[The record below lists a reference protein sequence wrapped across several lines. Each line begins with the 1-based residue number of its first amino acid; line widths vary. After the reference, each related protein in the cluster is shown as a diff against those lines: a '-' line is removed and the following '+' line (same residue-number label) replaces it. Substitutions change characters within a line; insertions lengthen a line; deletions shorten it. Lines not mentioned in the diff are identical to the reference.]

1 MARRTPRIRGLAL
14 EPPDLRQA
22 TDRRTLRIRE
32 DNGQKS
38 REVPVRPEL
47 QAALTAATCYGAT
60 GGGPLVDVSR
70 TTAWRWVQLA
80 AKRAIDAGQLD
91 RGRHVGTHTLR
102 HSYARHLLLNGIPL
116 NYLSRW
122 LGHPSIQTT
131 LIYFVKGGG
140 KLDRADTTT
149 SQRWQTLDQ
158 SLPSAFGR
166 YCIGVC

>member
-70 TTAWRWVQLA
+70 TTAWRWV
-80 AKRAIDAGQLD
+80 
-91 RGRHVGTHTLR
+91 
-102 HSYARHLLLNGIPL
+102 
-116 NYLSRW
+116 
-122 LGHPSIQTT
+122 
-131 LIYFVKGGG
+131 
-140 KLDRADTTT
+140 
-149 SQRWQTLDQ
+149 
-158 SLPSAFGR
+158 
-166 YCIGVC
+166 